1 MGHPSKIKRELEAER
16 HAHTAT
22 SEELDE
28 ALQVA
33 QYLALK
39 VESLRSVIA
48 TLAMGTELKIGLH
61 GYSEDLE
68 EMERIVLARAASQL
82 LGILQTD
89 DTYYVEDVRDSSMPP
104 PLHKHRKR
112 RKLGPASSDA
122 AMDFKQHFPSSDGFT
137 VNPADLFSSDAAYP
151 SDLTWATTYSDQ
163 ALPQP
168 EPESDLIDLE
178 ALERQ
183 LEEAREVMGELAD
196 TPVAVRILHKAEGL
210 TRGQLERMRRI
221 LEVDV
226 EARTDMIV
234 FADGLLG

>member
-1 MGHPSKIKRELEAER
+1 MGQPSKFKRELEAER
-16 HAHTAT
+16 RAYAAT

-28 ALQVA
+28 VLQVA

-68 EMERIVLARAASQL
+68 EMERIVLARAASQP

-122 AMDFKQHFPSSDGFT
+122 AMDFKQHFPSSDGFII
-137 VNPADLFSSDAAYP
+137 NPADLFSSDAAYP

-163 ALPQP
+163 ALPEP
-168 EPESDLIDLE
+168 VPESIDLE

-183 LEEAREVMGELAD
+183 LEEAQEVMGKLAD

-210 TRGQLERMRRI
+210 TRGQLERMRKV

>member
-1 MGHPSKIKRELEAER
+1 MGHPSKYKRELEAER
-16 HAHTAT
+16 QAHTAT
-22 SEELDE
+22 SGDLDE

-39 VESLRSVIA
+39 VESLRNVIA
-48 TLAMGTELKIGLH
+48 TMAMGTELKIGLH

-68 EMERIVLARAASQL
+68 EMERIVLARAASPP
-82 LGILQTD
+82 LGVAD
-89 DTYYVEDVRDSSMPP
+89 DTEFIEDVRESSMPP
-104 PLHKHRKR
+104 PPPKHRKR
-112 RKLGPASSDA
+112 RKLRHASSDA
-122 AMDFKQHFPSSDGFT
+122 VMDFKQHFPSSDGFT
-137 VNPADLFSSDAAYP
+137 INPAYLFSSDAAYP

-163 ALPQP
+163 ALP

-226 EARTDMIV
+226 EARTDMFV
-234 FADGLLG
+234 FADDLLG

>member
-1 MGHPSKIKRELEAER
+1 MGHPSKIKRELEVER
-16 HAHTAT
+16 RAHTAT
-22 SEELDE
+22 SRDLDE

-48 TLAMGTELKIGLH
+48 TLAMGTELTIGLH

-68 EMERIVLARAASQL
+68 ELERIVLARVASRP
-82 LGILQTD
+82 LGVAD
-89 DTYYVEDVRDSSMPP
+89 DTQFVEDVRESSLPP
-104 PLHKHRKR
+104 PLHEHIKR
-112 RKLGPASSDA
+112 RKLGHPSSDA
-122 AMDFKQHFPSSDGFT
+122 AMDFKQHFPSSDGLT
-137 VNPADLFSSDAAYP
+137 INPAELFSSDAAYP

-163 ALPQP
+163 ALPELEP
-168 EPESDLIDLE
+168 EPDLIDLE

-183 LEEAREVMGELAD
+183 LEEAREVMGKLAD

-210 TRGQLERMRRI
+210 TRGQLERMRRV

-226 EARTDMIV
+226 EARTDMVV